1 MSDCRGVLTAV
12 EVAELFG
19 VSEREVYGLC
29 ASGVLPHY
37 ICFDAAEIEG
47 YLKKG
52 ASMTLRDVVKMRLR
66 RKSKYGVVRLK
77 NGGEWIIFRRR
88 YTTLNMKIL
97 ATGICL

>member
-47 YLKKG
+47 YLKRCVNDTKG
-52 ASMTLRDVVKMRLR
+52 C
-66 RKSKYGVVRLK
+66 
-77 NGGEWIIFRRR
+77 GEDAFAAEKQVWCGE
-88 YTTLNMKIL
+88 
-97 ATGICL
+97 A